1 MSWNLKSGSGRP
13 TTLGF
18 FTPPLVFGAR
28 SVNIVSFFKRETGSM
43 AQQYQP
49 GQRWISDSEAE
60 LGLGTVLAQD
70 GRLLTVLY
78 PATGETRQYALRNA
92 PLTRVRFSP
101 GDVITHFEN
110 WKMTVREVD
119 DVDGLLVYHG
129 LNAQNEVVTLPETQ
143 LSNFIQFRLA
153 TDRLFAG
160 QIDQLSWFSL
170 RYNTLEHTSR
180 QLQSSLWGL
189 GGVRA
194 QPIAHQ
200 LHIAREVADRI
211 APRVLL
217 ADEVGLGKTIEAGL
231 VIHRQLLSGRA
242 NRVLILVPENL
253 QHQWLVEMRRRF
265 NLQVAL
271 FDAER
276 FMESDAGNPFED
288 TQLALVALEW
298 LVEDEKAQDA
308 LFAAGWDLMVV
319 DEAHHLVWHED
330 KASREYSL
338 VEQLAEVIAGV
349 LLLTAT
355 PEQLG
360 QDSHFARLR
369 LLDPNRFHDLKA
381 FRAESENYRPVAQ
394 AVQELLDKGKL
405 SPQAQ
410 TTIHGFLGAEG
421 DALLAAV
428 NAGDDEAKSR
438 LIRELLDR
446 HGTGRVLFRNT
457 RAAVQGF
464 PERKLHEYPLP
475 CPVEY
480 LELPVGEHAD
490 LYPEVSFQAHSEVSE
505 EERWWRFDPRVDWL
519 IDTLKMLKRVKV
531 LVICAHAE
539 TAMDLEDALRVRS
552 GIPATVF
559 HEGMNILERDRA
571 AAYFA
576 DEEFGAQVL
585 ICSEIGSEGRN
596 FQFSH
601 HLVLFDLPSHP
612 DLLEQRIGRLDRIGQ
627 KHTIELHVPFLE
639 TSPQARLF
647 QWYHEALNAFLNT
660 CPTGNAL
667 QHQFGSR
674 LLPLLESGDDD
685 EWQKLIN
692 EARAERERLESELHT
707 GRDRLL
713 ELNSGGAGEGEAL
726 VEAIL
731 DQDDQFSLP
740 IYMETL
746 FDAFG
751 IDSED
756 HSENA
761 LILKPSEKMLDA
773 SFPLGDDEGVTITY
787 DRNQALSREDMQ
799 FITWEHPMVQG
810 GMDLVLSGSMGN
822 TAVALIKNKALKP
835 GTVLLEL
842 IYVSE
847 VVAPRSLQLGR
858 YLPPAALR
866 CLLDPNGNDLSSRVS
881 FNTLN
886 DQLES
891 VPRASANKFIQAQ
904 RDLLTPRINAGEE
917 KITPKH
923 AERVAEAQRRLAAD
937 TEEELAR
944 LTALQAVNPTVRDSE
959 LVALR
964 AQREQGL
971 AMLEKAALRLEAI
984 RVLVAG

>member
-1 MSWNLKSGSGRP
+1 
-13 TTLGF
+13 
-18 FTPPLVFGAR
+18 
-28 SVNIVSFFKRETGSM
+28 M

-60 LGLGTVLAQD
+60 LGLGTILAQD

-78 PATGETRQYALRNA
+78 PATGDTRQYSLRNA

-101 GDVITHFEN
+101 GDQITHFEG
-110 WKMTVREVD
+110 WKLTVREVD
-119 DVDGLLVYHG
+119 DIDGLMVYHG
-129 LNAQNEVVTLPETQ
+129 LDAQNQPRTLPETQ

-153 TDRLFAG
+153 SDRLFAG
-160 QIDQLSWFSL
+160 QIDPLSWFSL
-170 RYNTLEHTSR
+170 RYNTLQHTSK
-180 QLQSSLWGL
+180 QMQSALWGL
-189 GGVRA
+189 GGCRA

-200 LHIAREVADRI
+200 LHIAREVADRS

-242 NRVLILVPENL
+242 SRVLILVPENL

-276 FMESDAGNPFED
+276 FIESDASNPFED
-288 TQLALVALEW
+288 AQLALVALEW
-298 LVEDEKAQDA
+298 LVDDEKAQDA

-330 KASREYSL
+330 QVSAEYGL
-338 VEQLAEVIAGV
+338 VEQLAQVIPGV

-369 LLDPNRFHDLKA
+369 LLDPNRFHDLAA
-381 FRAESENYRPVAQ
+381 FRAESEHYRPVAE
-394 AVQELLDKGKL
+394 AVQELLDEGRL
-405 SPQAQ
+405 SPKAHA
-410 TTIHGFLGAEG
+410 TIQGFLGAEG
-421 DALLAAV
+421 EALLAAV
-428 NAGDDEAKSR
+428 SDGDSQASAR

-457 RAAVQGF
+457 RAAIQGF
-464 PERKLHEYPLP
+464 PERQLHPYPLATP
-475 CPVEY
+475 EQY
-480 LELPVGEHAD
+480 RDLPAGEHAE
-490 LYPEVSFQAHSEVSE
+490 LYPEVAFQAQGDVAED
-505 EERWWRFDPRVDWL
+505 ERWWRFDPRVDWL
-519 IDTLKMLKRVKV
+519 IDTLKMLKRTKV

-552 GIPATVF
+552 GIPASVF

-596 FQFSH
+596 FQFAH
-601 HLVLFDLPSHP
+601 HLVMFDLPAHP

-627 KHTIELHVPFLE
+627 KHTIQLHIPYLLG
-639 TSPQARLF
+639 SPQERLF
-647 QWYHEALNAFLNT
+647 QWYHEGLNAFLNT

-667 QHQFGSR
+667 QHRFGPR
-674 LLPLLESGDDD
+674 LLPLLEGGESKAWDTLVAD
-685 EWQKLIN
+685 
-692 EARAERERLESELHT
+692 ARSERERLEAELHT

-713 ELNSGGAGEGEAL
+713 ELNSGGAGEGQAL

-731 DQDDQFSLP
+731 EQDDQFALP

-787 DRNQALSREDMQ
+787 DRAQALSREDMQ
-799 FITWEHPMVQG
+799 FLTWEHPMVQG

-842 IYVSE
+842 LFVSE

-866 CLLDPNGNDLSSRVS
+866 CLLDANGNDLASRVA
-881 FNTLN
+881 FETLN
-886 DQLES
+886 EQLES
-891 VPRASANKFIQAQ
+891 VPRASANKFVQAQ
-904 RDLLTPRINAGEE
+904 RDVLAKRISGGEE
-917 KITPKH
+917 KIMPTH
-923 AERVAEAQRRLAAD
+923 VERVAEAQRRLAAEAD
-937 TEEELAR
+937 EELAR
-944 LTALQAVNPTVRDSE
+944 LVALQAVNPSVRDSE
-959 LVALR
+959 IDALR
-964 AQREQGL
+964 KQREEGL
-971 AMLEKAALRLEAI
+971 AMLDKAALRLEAI

>member
-1 MSWNLKSGSGRP
+1 
-13 TTLGF
+13 
-18 FTPPLVFGAR
+18 
-28 SVNIVSFFKRETGSM
+28 M

-60 LGLGTVLAQD
+60 LGLGTILAQD

-78 PATGETRQYALRNA
+78 PATGDTRQYSLRNA

-101 GDVITHFEN
+101 GDQITHFEG
-110 WKMTVREVD
+110 WKLTVREVED
-119 DVDGLLVYHG
+119 IDGLMVYHG
-129 LNAQNEVVTLPETQ
+129 LDGQNQARTLPETQ

-153 TDRLFAG
+153 SDRLFAG
-160 QIDQLSWFSL
+160 QIDPLSWFSL
-170 RYNTLEHTSR
+170 RYNTLHHTSK
-180 QLQSSLWGL
+180 QMQSSLWGL
-189 GGVRA
+189 GGCRA

-200 LHIAREVADRI
+200 LHIAREVADRS

-242 NRVLILVPENL
+242 SRVLILVPENL

-276 FMESDAGNPFED
+276 FIESDASNPFED
-288 TQLALVALEW
+288 AQLALVALEW
-298 LVEDEKAQDA
+298 LVDDEKAQDA
-308 LFAAGWDLMVV
+308 LFAAGWDMLVV
-319 DEAHHLVWHED
+319 DEAHHLVWHEEQ
-330 KASREYSL
+330 ASAEYSL
-338 VEQLAEVIAGV
+338 VEQLAQVIPGV

-369 LLDPNRFHDLKA
+369 LLDPNRFHDLAA
-381 FRAESENYRPVAQ
+381 FRAESEHYRPVAE
-394 AVQELLDKGKL
+394 AVQELLDEGRL
-405 SPQAQ
+405 SPKAHA
-410 TTIHGFLGAEG
+410 TIQGFLGSEG
-421 DALLAAV
+421 EALLAAV
-428 NAGDDEAKSR
+428 SDGDSQASAR

-457 RAAVQGF
+457 RAAIQGF
-464 PERKLHEYPLP
+464 PERQLHPYPLANP
-475 CPVEY
+475 ERY
-480 LELPVGEHAD
+480 RDLPAGEHAE
-490 LYPEVSFQAHSEVSE
+490 LYPEVAFQAQGETSD

-519 IDTLKMLKRVKV
+519 IDTLKMLKRTKV

-559 HEGMNILERDRA
+559 HEGMSILERDRA

-596 FQFSH
+596 FQFAH
-601 HLVLFDLPSHP
+601 HLVMFDLPAHP

-627 KHTIELHVPFLE
+627 KHTIQLHIPYLQD
-639 TSPQARLF
+639 SPQERLF
-647 QWYHEALNAFLNT
+647 QWYHEGLNAFLNT

-667 QHQFGSR
+667 QHQFGPR
-674 LLPLLESGDDD
+674 LLPMLEGG
-685 EWQKLIN
+685 EAKAWTALVA
-692 EARAERERLESELHT
+692 EARGERERLEAELHS

-713 ELNSGGAGEGEAL
+713 ELNSGGAGEGQAL

-731 DQDDQFSLP
+731 EQDDQFALP

-787 DRNQALSREDMQ
+787 DRAQALSREDMQ
-799 FITWEHPMVQG
+799 FLTWEHPMVQG

-842 IYVSE
+842 LFVSE

-866 CLLDPNGNDLSSRVS
+866 CLLDANGNDLASRVA
-881 FNTLN
+881 FETLN

-904 RDLLTPRINAGEE
+904 RDVLAKRISGGEE
-917 KITPKH
+917 KILPTH
-923 AERVAEAQRRLAAD
+923 VERVAEAQRRLAAEAD
-937 TEEELAR
+937 EELAR
-944 LTALQAVNPTVRDSE
+944 LTALKAVNPSVRDSE
-959 LVALR
+959 IDSLR
-964 AQREQGL
+964 KQREDGL
-971 AMLEKAALRLEAI
+971 AMLDKAALRLEAI

>member
-1 MSWNLKSGSGRP
+1 
-13 TTLGF
+13 
-18 FTPPLVFGAR
+18 
-28 SVNIVSFFKRETGSM
+28 M

-60 LGLGTVLAQD
+60 LGLGTILAQD

-78 PATGETRQYALRNA
+78 PATGDTRQYSLRNA

-101 GDVITHFEN
+101 GDLITHFDG
-110 WKMTVREVD
+110 WKLTVREVD

-129 LNAQNEVVTLPETQ
+129 LDAQNQPRTLPETQ

-153 TDRLFAG
+153 SDRLFAG
-160 QIDQLSWFSL
+160 QIDPLSWFSL
-170 RYNTLEHTSR
+170 RYNTLHHTSK
-180 QLQSSLWGL
+180 QMQSSLWGL
-189 GGVRA
+189 GGCRA

-200 LHIAREVADRI
+200 LHIAREVADRS

-231 VIHRQLLSGRA
+231 IIHRQLLTGRA
-242 NRVLILVPENL
+242 SRVLILVPENL

-276 FMESDAGNPFED
+276 FIESDASNPFED
-288 TQLALVALEW
+288 AQLALVALEW
-298 LVEDEKAQDA
+298 LVDDEKAQDA

-330 KASREYSL
+330 QVSAEYGL
-338 VEQLAEVIAGV
+338 VEQLAQVIPGV

-369 LLDPNRFHDLKA
+369 LLDPNRFHDLAA
-381 FRAESENYRPVAQ
+381 FRAESEHYRPVAE
-394 AVQELLDKGKL
+394 AVQELLDEGRL
-405 SPQAQ
+405 SPKAHA
-410 TTIHGFLGAEG
+410 TIHGFLGAEG
-421 DALLAAV
+421 EALLAAV
-428 NAGDDEAKSR
+428 NDGDTQASAR

-464 PERKLHEYPLP
+464 PERQLHAYPVAMPEQYRDLP
-475 CPVEY
+475 P
-480 LELPVGEHAD
+480 GEKAE
-490 LYPEVSFQAHSEVSE
+490 LYPEVAFQAHGDTTDD
-505 EERWWRFDPRVDWL
+505 ERWWRFDPRVDWL
-519 IDTLKMLKRVKV
+519 IDTLKMLKRTKV

-552 GIPATVF
+552 GIPASVF
-559 HEGMNILERDRA
+559 HEGMSILERDRA

-601 HLVLFDLPSHP
+601 HLVMFDLPAHP

-627 KHTIELHVPFLE
+627 KHTIQLHVPYLQD
-639 TSPQARLF
+639 SPQQRLF

-667 QHQFGSR
+667 QHQFGPR
-674 LLPLLESGDDD
+674 LLPLLESGDSKAWDALMAD
-685 EWQKLIN
+685 
-692 EARAERERLESELHT
+692 ARNERERLEAELHS

-713 ELNSGGAGEGEAL
+713 ELNSGGAGEGQAL

-731 DQDDQFSLP
+731 EQDDQFALP

-787 DRNQALSREDMQ
+787 DRTQALSREDMQ
-799 FITWEHPMVQG
+799 FLTWEHPMVQG

-842 IYVSE
+842 LFVSE

-866 CLLDPNGNDLSSRVS
+866 CLLDTNGNDLASRVA
-881 FNTLN
+881 FETLN

-891 VPRASANKFIQAQ
+891 VPRASANKFVQAQ
-904 RDLLTPRINAGEE
+904 RDVLAQRISGGEA
-917 KITPKH
+917 KIMPTH
-923 AERVAEAQRRLAAD
+923 VERVAEAQRRLAAEAD
-937 TEEELAR
+937 EELAR
-944 LTALQAVNPTVRDSE
+944 LTALKAVNPSVRDSE
-959 LVALR
+959 IDALR
-964 AQREQGL
+964 KQREEGL
-971 AMLEKAALRLEAI
+971 AMLDKAALRLEAI

>member
-1 MSWNLKSGSGRP
+1 
-13 TTLGF
+13 
-18 FTPPLVFGAR
+18 
-28 SVNIVSFFKRETGSM
+28 M

-60 LGLGTVLAQD
+60 LGLGTILAQD

-78 PATGETRQYALRNA
+78 PATGDTRQYSLRNA

-101 GDVITHFEN
+101 GDQITHFEG
-110 WKMTVREVD
+110 WKLTVREVED
-119 DVDGLLVYHG
+119 IDGLMVYHG
-129 LNAQNEVVTLPETQ
+129 LDGQNQARTLPETQ

-153 TDRLFAG
+153 SDRLFAG
-160 QIDQLSWFSL
+160 QIDPLSWFSL
-170 RYNTLEHTSR
+170 RYNTLHHTSK
-180 QLQSSLWGL
+180 QMQSSLWGL
-189 GGVRA
+189 GGCRA

-200 LHIAREVADRI
+200 LHIAREVADRS

-242 NRVLILVPENL
+242 SRVLILVPENL

-276 FMESDAGNPFED
+276 FIESDASNPFED
-288 TQLALVALEW
+288 AQLALVALEW
-298 LVEDEKAQDA
+298 LVDDEKAQDA
-308 LFAAGWDLMVV
+308 LFAAGWDMLVV
-319 DEAHHLVWHED
+319 DEAHHLVWHEEQ
-330 KASREYSL
+330 ASAEYNL
-338 VEQLAEVIAGV
+338 VEQLAQVIPGV

-369 LLDPNRFHDLKA
+369 LLDPNRFHDLAA
-381 FRAESENYRPVAQ
+381 FRAESEHYRPVAE
-394 AVQELLDKGKL
+394 AVQELLDEGRL
-405 SPQAQ
+405 SPKAHA
-410 TTIHGFLGAEG
+410 TIQGFLGSEG
-421 DALLAAV
+421 EALLAAV
-428 NAGDDEAKSR
+428 SDGDSQASAR

-457 RAAVQGF
+457 RAAIQGF
-464 PERKLHEYPLP
+464 PERQLHPYPLANP
-475 CPVEY
+475 EQY
-480 LELPVGEHAD
+480 RDLPAGEHAE
-490 LYPEVSFQAHSEVSE
+490 LYPEVAFQAQGETSD

-519 IDTLKMLKRVKV
+519 IDTLKMLKRTKV

-559 HEGMNILERDRA
+559 HEGMSILERDRA

-596 FQFSH
+596 FQFAH
-601 HLVLFDLPSHP
+601 HLVMFDLPAHP

-627 KHTIELHVPFLE
+627 KHTIQLHIPYLQD
-639 TSPQARLF
+639 SPQERLF
-647 QWYHEALNAFLNT
+647 QWYHEGLNAFLNT

-667 QHQFGSR
+667 QHQFGPR
-674 LLPLLESGDDD
+674 LLPMLEGG
-685 EWQKLIN
+685 EATAWTALVA
-692 EARAERERLESELHT
+692 EARGERERLEAELHS

-713 ELNSGGAGEGEAL
+713 ELNSGGAGEGQAL

-731 DQDDQFSLP
+731 EQDDQFALP

-787 DRNQALSREDMQ
+787 DRAQALSREDMQ
-799 FITWEHPMVQG
+799 FLTWEHPMVQG

-842 IYVSE
+842 LFVSE

-866 CLLDPNGNDLSSRVS
+866 CLLDANGNDLASRVA
-881 FNTLN
+881 FETLN

-904 RDLLTPRINAGEE
+904 RDVLAKRISGGEE
-917 KITPKH
+917 KILPTH
-923 AERVAEAQRRLAAD
+923 VERVAEAQRRLAAEAD
-937 TEEELAR
+937 EELAR
-944 LTALQAVNPTVRDSE
+944 LTALKAVNPSVRDSE
-959 LVALR
+959 IDTLR
-964 AQREQGL
+964 KQREDGL

>member
-1 MSWNLKSGSGRP
+1 
-13 TTLGF
+13 
-18 FTPPLVFGAR
+18 
-28 SVNIVSFFKRETGSM
+28 M

-60 LGLGTVLAQD
+60 LGLGTILAQD

-78 PATGETRQYALRNA
+78 PATGDTRQYSLRNA

-101 GDVITHFEN
+101 GDQITHFEG
-110 WKMTVREVD
+110 WKLTVREVD
-119 DVDGLLVYHG
+119 DIDGLMVYHG
-129 LNAQNEVVTLPETQ
+129 LDGQNQPRTLPETQ

-153 TDRLFAG
+153 SDRLFAG
-160 QIDQLSWFSL
+160 QIDPLSWFSL
-170 RYNTLEHTSR
+170 RYNTLQHTSK
-180 QLQSSLWGL
+180 QMQSALWGL
-189 GGVRA
+189 GGCRA

-200 LHIAREVADRI
+200 LHIAREVADRS

-242 NRVLILVPENL
+242 SRVLILVPENL

-276 FMESDAGNPFED
+276 FIESDASNPFED
-288 TQLALVALEW
+288 AQLALVALEW
-298 LVEDEKAQDA
+298 LVDDEKAQDA

-330 KASREYSL
+330 QVSAEYGL
-338 VEQLAEVIAGV
+338 VEQLAQVIPGV

-369 LLDPNRFHDLKA
+369 LLDPNRFHDLAA
-381 FRAESENYRPVAQ
+381 FRAESENYRPVAE
-394 AVQELLDKGKL
+394 AVQELLDEGRL
-405 SPQAQ
+405 SPEAHA
-410 TTIHGFLGAEG
+410 TIQGFLGAEG
-421 DALLAAV
+421 EALLAAV
-428 NAGDDEAKSR
+428 SDGDSQASAR

-457 RAAVQGF
+457 RAAIQGF
-464 PERKLHEYPLP
+464 PERQLHPYPLATP
-475 CPVEY
+475 EQY
-480 LELPVGEHAD
+480 RDLPAGEHAE
-490 LYPEVSFQAHSEVSE
+490 LYPEVAFQAQGDVADD
-505 EERWWRFDPRVDWL
+505 ERWWRFDPRVDWL
-519 IDTLKMLKRVKV
+519 IDTLKMLKRTKV

-552 GIPATVF
+552 GIPASVF

-596 FQFSH
+596 FQFAH
-601 HLVLFDLPSHP
+601 HLVMFDLPAHP

-627 KHTIELHVPFLE
+627 KHTIQLHIPYLQG
-639 TSPQARLF
+639 SPQERLF
-647 QWYHEALNAFLNT
+647 QWYHEGLNAFLNT

-667 QHQFGSR
+667 QHQFGPR
-674 LLPLLESGDDD
+674 LLPLLEGGESKAWDTLVAD
-685 EWQKLIN
+685 
-692 EARAERERLESELHT
+692 ARSERERLEAELHT

-713 ELNSGGAGEGEAL
+713 ELNSGGAGEGQAL

-731 DQDDQFSLP
+731 EQDDQFALP

-787 DRNQALSREDMQ
+787 DRAQALSREDMQ
-799 FITWEHPMVQG
+799 FLTWEHPMVQG
-810 GMDLVLSGSMGN
+810 GMVLVLSGSMGN

-842 IYVSE
+842 LFVSE

-866 CLLDPNGNDLSSRVS
+866 CLLDANGNDLAARVA
-881 FNTLN
+881 FETLN
-886 DQLES
+886 EQLES
-891 VPRASANKFIQAQ
+891 VPRASANKFVQAQ
-904 RDLLTPRINAGEE
+904 RDVLAKRISGGEE
-917 KITPKH
+917 KIMPTH
-923 AERVAEAQRRLAAD
+923 VERVAEAQRRLAAEAD
-937 TEEELAR
+937 EELAR
-944 LTALQAVNPTVRDSE
+944 LVALQAVNPSVRDSE
-959 LVALR
+959 IDALR
-964 AQREQGL
+964 KQREEGL
-971 AMLEKAALRLEAI
+971 AMLDKAALRLEAI

>member
-1 MSWNLKSGSGRP
+1 
-13 TTLGF
+13 
-18 FTPPLVFGAR
+18 
-28 SVNIVSFFKRETGSM
+28 M
-43 AQQYQP
+43 AEYQP

-60 LGLGTVLAQD
+60 LGLGTILMQD
-70 GRLLTVLY
+70 GRMLTVLY
-78 PATGETRQYALRNA
+78 PATGETRQYATRNA

-101 GDVITHFEN
+101 GDEITHFEG
-110 WKMTVREVD
+110 WKLTVREVD

-129 LNAQNEVVTLPETQ
+129 LDAQNQNVTLPETQ

-153 TDRLFAG
+153 SDRLFAG
-160 QIDQLSWFSL
+160 QIDPLPWFSL
-170 RYNTLEHTSR
+170 RYRTLEFTSK
-180 QLQSSLWGL
+180 QVQSSLWGL

-265 NLQVAL
+265 NLEVAL

-276 FMESDAGNPFED
+276 FIESDASNPFED
-288 TQLALVALEW
+288 AQLALVALEW
-298 LVEDEKAQDA
+298 LCEDEKAQDA

-319 DEAHHLVWHED
+319 DEAHHLVWHPE

-338 VEQLAEVIAGV
+338 VEQLAEVIPGV

-369 LLDPNRFHDLKA
+369 LLDPNRFHDLAA
-381 FRAESENYRPVAQ
+381 FRAESANYQPVAE
-394 AVQELLDKGKL
+394 AVQELLDKGRL
-405 SPQAQ
+405 SDEAHK
-410 TTIHGFLGAEG
+410 TIQGFLGAEG
-421 DALLAAV
+421 EALLAAV
-428 NAGDDEAKSR
+428 ADGDSEASAR
-438 LIRELLDR
+438 LTRELLDR
-446 HGTGRVLFRNT
+446 HGTGRLLFRNT

-464 PERKLHEYPLP
+464 PERELHAYPLP
-475 CPVEY
+475 SPDEY
-480 LELPVGEHAD
+480 MELPLGEHAE
-490 LYPEVSFQAHSEVSE
+490 LYPEVSYQGQAEIE
-505 EERWWRFDPRVDWL
+505 EEQRWWRFDPRVEWL
-519 IDTLKMLKRVKV
+519 IDTLKMLKKFKV

-559 HEGMNILERDRA
+559 HEGMSILERDRA

-596 FQFSH
+596 FQFAH
-601 HLVLFDLPSHP
+601 HLVLFDLPAHP

-627 KHTIELHVPFLE
+627 KHKIQLHVPYME
-639 TSPQARLF
+639 NSPQERLF
-647 QWYHEALNAFLNT
+647 QWYHQALNAFLAT

-674 LLPLLESGDDD
+674 LLPMLENADDGQWQALID
-685 EWQKLIN
+685 E
-692 EARAERERLESELHT
+692 ATAERQRLESELHA

-731 DQDDQFSLP
+731 EQDDQFALP
-740 IYMETL
+740 MYMEQL

-756 HSENA
+756 HSDNA
-761 LILKPSEKMLDA
+761 LILRPSEKMLDA

-787 DRNQALSREDMQ
+787 DRDLALSREDMQ
-799 FITWEHPMVQG
+799 FLTWEHPMVQG
-810 GMDLVLSGSMGN
+810 GMDLVRSGSMGN
-822 TAVALIKNKALKP
+822 TSVALIKNKALKP

-842 IYVSE
+842 LYVSE

-866 CLLDPNGNDLSSRVS
+866 CLLDGNGNDLASKVS
-881 FNTLN
+881 FETLN

-891 VPRASANKFIQAQ
+891 VPRASANKFVQAQ
-904 RDLLTPRINAGEE
+904 RDALNPQIAAGEA
-917 KITPKH
+917 KIQPRH
-923 AERVAEAQRRLAAD
+923 VERVSEAKRRLAAELD
-937 TEEELAR
+937 EELAR
-944 LTALQAVNPTVRDSE
+944 LTALQAVNPSVRDSE
-959 LVALR
+959 LTALR
-964 AQREQGL
+964 EQREQGL
-971 AMLEKAALRLEAI
+971 AMLDKAALRLEAI

>member
-1 MSWNLKSGSGRP
+1 
-13 TTLGF
+13 
-18 FTPPLVFGAR
+18 
-28 SVNIVSFFKRETGSM
+28 M

-60 LGLGTVLAQD
+60 LGLGTILAQD

-78 PATGETRQYALRNA
+78 PATGDTRQYSLRNA

-101 GDVITHFEN
+101 GDQITHFEG
-110 WKMTVREVD
+110 WKLTVREVED
-119 DVDGLLVYHG
+119 IDGLMVYHG
-129 LNAQNEVVTLPETQ
+129 LDGQNQARTLPETQ

-153 TDRLFAG
+153 SDRLFAG
-160 QIDQLSWFSL
+160 QIDPLSWFSL
-170 RYNTLEHTSR
+170 RYNTLHHTSK
-180 QLQSSLWGL
+180 QMQSSLWGL
-189 GGVRA
+189 GGCRA

-200 LHIAREVADRI
+200 LHIAREVADRS

-242 NRVLILVPENL
+242 SRVLILVPENL

-276 FMESDAGNPFED
+276 FIESDASNPFED
-288 TQLALVALEW
+288 AQLALVALEW
-298 LVEDEKAQDA
+298 LVDDEKAQDA

-319 DEAHHLVWHED
+319 DEAHHLVWHEEQ
-330 KASREYSL
+330 ASDEYNL
-338 VEQLAEVIAGV
+338 VEQLAQVIPGV

-369 LLDPNRFHDLKA
+369 LLDPNRFHDLAA
-381 FRAESENYRPVAQ
+381 FRAESEHYRPVAE
-394 AVQELLDKGKL
+394 AVQELLDEGRL
-405 SPQAQ
+405 SPKAHA
-410 TTIHGFLGAEG
+410 TIQGFLGAEG
-421 DALLAAV
+421 EALLAAV
-428 NAGDDEAKSR
+428 SDGDSQASAR

-457 RAAVQGF
+457 RAAIQGF
-464 PERKLHEYPLP
+464 PERQLHPYPLANP
-475 CPVEY
+475 EQY
-480 LELPVGEHAD
+480 RDLPAGEHAE
-490 LYPEVSFQAHSEVSE
+490 LYPEVAFQAQGEISDD
-505 EERWWRFDPRVDWL
+505 ERWWRFDPRVDWL
-519 IDTLKMLKRVKV
+519 IDTLKMLKRTKV

-559 HEGMNILERDRA
+559 HEGMSILERDRA

-596 FQFSH
+596 FQFAH
-601 HLVLFDLPSHP
+601 HLVMFDLPAHP

-627 KHTIELHVPFLE
+627 KHTIQLHIPYLQD
-639 TSPQARLF
+639 SPQERLF
-647 QWYHEALNAFLNT
+647 QWYHEGLNAFLNT

-667 QHQFGSR
+667 QHQFGPR
-674 LLPLLESGDDD
+674 LLPMLEDGDGKA
-685 EWQKLIN
+685 WTALVA
-692 EARAERERLESELHT
+692 EARSERERLEAELHS

-713 ELNSGGAGEGEAL
+713 ELNSGGAGEGQAL

-731 DQDDQFSLP
+731 EQDDQFALP

-787 DRNQALSREDMQ
+787 DRTQALSREDMQ
-799 FITWEHPMVQG
+799 FLTWEHPMVQG

-842 IYVSE
+842 LFVSE

-866 CLLDPNGNDLSSRVS
+866 CLLDANGNDLASRVA
-881 FNTLN
+881 FETLN
-886 DQLES
+886 EQLES
-891 VPRASANKFIQAQ
+891 VPRASANKFVQAQ
-904 RDLLTPRINAGEE
+904 RDVLAKRISGGEE
-917 KITPKH
+917 KIMPTH
-923 AERVAEAQRRLAAD
+923 VERVAEAQRRLAAEAD
-937 TEEELAR
+937 EELAR
-944 LTALQAVNPTVRDSE
+944 LVALQAVNPSVRDSE
-959 LVALR
+959 IDALR
-964 AQREQGL
+964 KQREDGL
-971 AMLEKAALRLEAI
+971 AMLDKAALRLEAI

>member
-1 MSWNLKSGSGRP
+1 
-13 TTLGF
+13 
-18 FTPPLVFGAR
+18 
-28 SVNIVSFFKRETGSM
+28 M

-60 LGLGTVLAQD
+60 LGLGTILAQD

-78 PATGETRQYALRNA
+78 PATGDTRQYSLRNA

-101 GDVITHFEN
+101 GDQITHFEG
-110 WKMTVREVD
+110 WKLTVREVD
-119 DVDGLLVYHG
+119 DIDGLMVYHG
-129 LNAQNEVVTLPETQ
+129 LDGQNQPRTLPETQ

-153 TDRLFAG
+153 SDRLFAG
-160 QIDQLSWFSL
+160 QIDPLSWFSL
-170 RYNTLEHTSR
+170 RYNTLQHTSK
-180 QLQSSLWGL
+180 QMQSALWGL
-189 GGVRA
+189 GGCRA

-200 LHIAREVADRI
+200 LHIAREVADRS

-276 FMESDAGNPFED
+276 FIESDASNPFED
-288 TQLALVALEW
+288 AQLALVALEW
-298 LVEDEKAQDA
+298 LVDDEKAQDA

-330 KASREYSL
+330 QVSAEYGL
-338 VEQLAEVIAGV
+338 VEQLAQVIPGV

-369 LLDPNRFHDLKA
+369 LLDPNRFHDLAA
-381 FRAESENYRPVAQ
+381 FRAESEHYRPVAE
-394 AVQELLDKGKL
+394 AVQELLDEGRL
-405 SPQAQ
+405 SPKAHA
-410 TTIHGFLGAEG
+410 TIQGFLGAEG
-421 DALLAAV
+421 EALLAAV
-428 NAGDDEAKSR
+428 TDGDSQASAR

-457 RAAVQGF
+457 RAAIQGF
-464 PERKLHEYPLP
+464 PERQLHPYPLATP
-475 CPVEY
+475 EQY
-480 LELPVGEHAD
+480 RDLPAGEHAE
-490 LYPEVSFQAHSEVSE
+490 LYPEVAFQAQGDVADD
-505 EERWWRFDPRVDWL
+505 ERWWRFDPRVDWL
-519 IDTLKMLKRVKV
+519 IDTLKMLKRTKV

-552 GIPATVF
+552 GIPASVF

-596 FQFSH
+596 FQFAH
-601 HLVLFDLPSHP
+601 HLVMFDLPAHP

-627 KHTIELHVPFLE
+627 KHTIQLHIPYLLG
-639 TSPQARLF
+639 SPQERLF
-647 QWYHEALNAFLNT
+647 QWYHEGLNAFLNT

-667 QHQFGSR
+667 QHQFGPR
-674 LLPLLESGDDD
+674 LLPLLEGGESKAWDALVDD
-685 EWQKLIN
+685 
-692 EARAERERLESELHT
+692 ARSEREHLEAELHT

-713 ELNSGGAGEGEAL
+713 ELNSGGAGEGQAL
-726 VEAIL
+726 VEDIL
-731 DQDDQFSLP
+731 EQDDQFALP

-787 DRNQALSREDMQ
+787 DRAQALSREDMQ
-799 FITWEHPMVQG
+799 FLTWEHPMVQG

-842 IYVSE
+842 LFVSE

-866 CLLDPNGNDLSSRVS
+866 CLLDANGNDLASRVA
-881 FNTLN
+881 FETLN
-886 DQLES
+886 EQLES
-891 VPRASANKFIQAQ
+891 VPRASANKFVQAQ
-904 RDLLTPRINAGEE
+904 RDVLAKRISGGEE
-917 KITPKH
+917 KIMPTH
-923 AERVAEAQRRLAAD
+923 VERVAEAQRRLAAEAD
-937 TEEELAR
+937 EELAR
-944 LTALQAVNPTVRDSE
+944 LVALQAVNPSVRDSE
-959 LVALR
+959 IDALR
-964 AQREQGL
+964 KQREDGL
-971 AMLEKAALRLEAI
+971 AMLDKAALRLEAI

>member
-1 MSWNLKSGSGRP
+1 
-13 TTLGF
+13 
-18 FTPPLVFGAR
+18 
-28 SVNIVSFFKRETGSM
+28 M

-60 LGLGTVLAQD
+60 LGLGTILAQD

-78 PATGETRQYALRNA
+78 PATGDTRQYSLRNA

-101 GDVITHFEN
+101 GDQITHFEG
-110 WKMTVREVD
+110 WKLTVREVED
-119 DVDGLLVYHG
+119 IDGLMVYHG
-129 LNAQNEVVTLPETQ
+129 LDGQNQPRTLPETQ

-153 TDRLFAG
+153 SDRLFAG
-160 QIDQLSWFSL
+160 QIDPLSWFSL
-170 RYNTLEHTSR
+170 RYNTLHHTSK
-180 QLQSSLWGL
+180 QMQSSLWGL
-189 GGVRA
+189 GGCRA

-200 LHIAREVADRI
+200 LHIAREVADRS

-242 NRVLILVPENL
+242 SRVLILVPENL

-276 FMESDAGNPFED
+276 FIESDASNPFED
-288 TQLALVALEW
+288 AQLALVALEW
-298 LVEDEKAQDA
+298 LVDDEKAQDA

-330 KASREYSL
+330 QVSAEYGL
-338 VEQLAEVIAGV
+338 VEQLAQVIPGV

-369 LLDPNRFHDLKA
+369 LLDPNRFHDLAA
-381 FRAESENYRPVAQ
+381 FRAESENYRPVAE
-394 AVQELLDKGKL
+394 AVQELLEEGRL
-405 SPQAQ
+405 SPKAHA
-410 TTIHGFLGAEG
+410 TIQGFLGAEG
-421 DALLAAV
+421 EALLAAV
-428 NAGDDEAKSR
+428 NDGDTQASAR

-464 PERKLHEYPLP
+464 PERQLHPYPLANP
-475 CPVEY
+475 EQY
-480 LELPVGEHAD
+480 QDLPAGEHAE
-490 LYPEVSFQAHSEVSE
+490 LYPEVAFQAQGDVSDD
-505 EERWWRFDPRVDWL
+505 ERWWRFDPRVDWL
-519 IDTLKMLKRVKV
+519 IDTLKMLKRTKV

-559 HEGMNILERDRA
+559 HEGMSILERDRA

-596 FQFSH
+596 FQFAH
-601 HLVLFDLPSHP
+601 HLVMFDLPAHP

-627 KHTIELHVPFLE
+627 KHTIELHIPYLQG
-639 TSPQARLF
+639 SPQERLF
-647 QWYHEALNAFLNT
+647 QWYHDGLNAFLNT

-667 QHQFGSR
+667 QHQFGPR
-674 LLPLLESGDDD
+674 LLPMLEGGDAKA
-685 EWQKLIN
+685 WTALVC
-692 EARAERERLESELHT
+692 EARGERERLEAELHS

-713 ELNSGGAGEGEAL
+713 ELNSGGAGEGQAL

-731 DQDDQFSLP
+731 EQDDQFALP

-787 DRNQALSREDMQ
+787 DRAQALSREDMQ
-799 FITWEHPMVQG
+799 FLTWEHPMVQG

-842 IYVSE
+842 LFVSE

-866 CLLDPNGNDLSSRVS
+866 CLLDANGNDLASRVA
-881 FNTLN
+881 FETLN

-891 VPRASANKFIQAQ
+891 VPRASANKFVQAQ
-904 RDLLTPRINAGEE
+904 RDVLAKRISGGEA
-917 KITPKH
+917 KVMPVH
-923 AERVAEAQRRLAAD
+923 VERVAEAQRRLAAEAD
-937 TEEELAR
+937 EELAR
-944 LTALQAVNPTVRDSE
+944 LTALQAVNPSVRDSE
-959 LVALR
+959 IDALR
-964 AQREQGL
+964 KQREQGM
-971 AMLEKAALRLEAI
+971 AMLDKAALRLEAI

>member
-1 MSWNLKSGSGRP
+1 
-13 TTLGF
+13 
-18 FTPPLVFGAR
+18 
-28 SVNIVSFFKRETGSM
+28 M

-78 PATGETRQYALRNA
+78 PATGDTRQYALRNA

-101 GDVITHFEN
+101 GDQITHFEG
-110 WKMTVREVD
+110 WKLTVQEVE

-129 LNAQNEVVTLPETQ
+129 LDAQNQPCSLPETQ

-153 TDRLFAG
+153 SDRLFAG
-160 QIDQLSWFSL
+160 QIDPLAWFSL
-170 RYNTLEHTSR
+170 RYNTLEHTSK

-242 NRVLILVPENL
+242 SRVLILVPENL

-276 FMESDAGNPFED
+276 FIESDAGNPFED
-288 TQLALVALEW
+288 AQLALVSLEW
-298 LVEDEKAQDA
+298 LTEDEKAQDA
-308 LFAAGWDLMVV
+308 LFAAGWDLLVV
-319 DEAHHLVWHED
+319 DEAHHLVWHETT
-330 KASREYSL
+330 ASPQYSL
-338 VEQLAEVIAGV
+338 VEQLAEVIPGV

-369 LLDPNRFHDLKA
+369 LLDPNRFHDLAA
-381 FRAESENYRPVAQ
+381 FRAESEHYRPVAE
-394 AVQELLDKGKL
+394 AVQELLEKGRL
-405 SPQAQ
+405 SPKAHA
-410 TTIHGFLGAEG
+410 TIQGFLGAEG
-421 DALLAAV
+421 EALLTAV
-428 NAGDDEAKSR
+428 NDGDTEAAAR

-464 PERKLHEYPLP
+464 PERKLHPYPLANP
-475 CPVEY
+475 DEY
-480 LELPVGEHAD
+480 MELPLGEHAE
-490 LYPEVSFQAHSEVSE
+490 LYPEVAFQAQAETDE
-505 EERWWRFDPRVDWL
+505 ENRWWRFDPRVEWL
-519 IDTLKMLKRVKV
+519 IDQLKMLKRTKV

-596 FQFSH
+596 FQFAH
-601 HLVLFDLPSHP
+601 HLVMFDLPAHP

-627 KHTIELHVPFLE
+627 KHVIELHVPYLQD
-639 TSPQARLF
+639 SPQERLY
-647 QWYHEALNAFLNT
+647 QWYHQALNAFLNT

-667 QHQFGSR
+667 QHQFGPR
-674 LLPLLESGDDD
+674 LLPLLEGGDDD
-685 EWQKLIN
+685 NWDALVA
-692 EARAERERLESELHT
+692 EARTERERLESELHT

-713 ELNSGGAGEGEAL
+713 ELNSGGGGEGKAL
-726 VEAIL
+726 VEAIEE
-731 DQDDQFSLP
+731 QDDQFALP

-756 HSENA
+756 HSDNA

-787 DRNQALSREDMQ
+787 DRHQALSREDMQ

-842 IYVSE
+842 LYVSE
-847 VVAPRSLQLGR
+847 VVAPRALQLGR
-858 YLPPAALR
+858 YLPPQALR
-866 CLLDPNGNDLSSRVS
+866 CLLDANGNDLSSRVS
-881 FNTLN
+881 FETLN

-891 VPRASANKFIQAQ
+891 VPKASANKFIQAQ
-904 RDLLTPRINAGEE
+904 RDVLGPRINAGET
-917 KITPKH
+917 KVLPRH
-923 AERVAEAQRRLAAD
+923 VERVAEAKRRLAAE

-959 LVALR
+959 LDALR
-964 AQREQGL
+964 KQREQGL
-971 AMLEKAALRLEAI
+971 AMFEKAALRLEAI

>member
-1 MSWNLKSGSGRP
+1 
-13 TTLGF
+13 
-18 FTPPLVFGAR
+18 
-28 SVNIVSFFKRETGSM
+28 M

-60 LGLGTVLAQD
+60 LGLGTILAQD

-78 PATGETRQYALRNA
+78 PATGDTRQYSLRNA

-101 GDVITHFEN
+101 GDQITHFEG
-110 WKMTVREVD
+110 WKLTVREVED
-119 DVDGLLVYHG
+119 IDGLMVYHG
-129 LNAQNEVVTLPETQ
+129 LDAQNQPRTLPETQ

-153 TDRLFAG
+153 SDRLFAG
-160 QIDQLSWFSL
+160 QIDPLSWFSL
-170 RYNTLEHTSR
+170 RYNTLHHTSK
-180 QLQSSLWGL
+180 QMQSALWGL
-189 GGVRA
+189 GGCRA

-200 LHIAREVADRI
+200 LHIAREVADRS

-242 NRVLILVPENL
+242 SRVLILVPENL

-276 FMESDAGNPFED
+276 FIESDASNPFED
-288 TQLALVALEW
+288 AQLALVALEW

-308 LFAAGWDLMVV
+308 LFAAGWDLLVV

-330 KASREYSL
+330 QVSAEYAL
-338 VEQLAEVIAGV
+338 VEQLAEVIPGV

-369 LLDPNRFHDLKA
+369 LLDPNRFHDLAA
-381 FRAESENYRPVAQ
+381 FRAESENYRPVAE
-394 AVQELLDKGKL
+394 AVQELLDQGRL
-405 SPQAQ
+405 SPEAHA
-410 TTIHGFLGAEG
+410 TIEGFLGAEG
-421 DALLAAV
+421 EALLAAV
-428 NAGDDEAKSR
+428 SDGDTQASAR

-464 PERKLHEYPLP
+464 PERQLHPYPLANP
-475 CPVEY
+475 EQY
-480 LELPVGEHAD
+480 QALPAGERAE
-490 LYPEVSFQAHSEVSE
+490 LYPEVAFQAQGETADE
-505 EERWWRFDPRVDWL
+505 QRWWRFDPRVDWL
-519 IDTLKMLKRVKV
+519 IDTLKMLKRTKV

-552 GIPATVF
+552 GIPASVF
-559 HEGMNILERDRA
+559 HEGMSILERDRA

-596 FQFSH
+596 FQFAH
-601 HLVLFDLPSHP
+601 HLVMFDLPAHP

-627 KHTIELHVPFLE
+627 QHIIELHVPYLQD
-639 TSPQARLF
+639 SPQERLF
-647 QWYHEALNAFLNT
+647 QWYHEGLNAFLNT

-674 LLPLLESGDDD
+674 LLAQLAGGEAKAWTALVSA
-685 EWQKLIN
+685 
-692 EARAERERLESELHT
+692 ARAQRERLEAELHS

-713 ELNSGGAGEGEAL
+713 ELNSGGAGEGQAL

-731 DQDDQFSLP
+731 EQDDQFALP

-787 DRNQALSREDMQ
+787 DRAQALSREDMQ
-799 FITWEHPMVQG
+799 FLTWEHPMVQG

-842 IYVSE
+842 LFVSE

-866 CLLDPNGNDLSSRVS
+866 CLLDANGNDLASRVA
-881 FNTLN
+881 FETLN

-904 RDLLTPRINAGEE
+904 RDVLAQRISGGEA
-917 KITPKH
+917 KIMPTH
-923 AERVAEAQRRLAAD
+923 VERVAEAQRRLAAEAD
-937 TEEELAR
+937 EELAR
-944 LTALQAVNPTVRDSE
+944 LTALKAVNPSVRDSE
-959 LVALR
+959 IDALR
-964 AQREQGL
+964 KQREQGL
-971 AMLEKAALRLEAI
+971 AMLDKAALRLEAI

>member
-1 MSWNLKSGSGRP
+1 
-13 TTLGF
+13 
-18 FTPPLVFGAR
+18 
-28 SVNIVSFFKRETGSM
+28 M

-60 LGLGTVLAQD
+60 LGLGTILAQD

-78 PATGETRQYALRNA
+78 PATGDTRQYSLRNA
-92 PLTRVRFSP
+92 PLTRVRFAP
-101 GDVITHFEN
+101 GDQITHFEG
-110 WKMTVREVD
+110 WKLTVREVED
-119 DVDGLLVYHG
+119 IDGLMVYHG
-129 LNAQNEVVTLPETQ
+129 LDGQNQPRTLPETQ

-153 TDRLFAG
+153 SDRLFAG
-160 QIDQLSWFSL
+160 QIDPLAWFSL
-170 RYNTLEHTSR
+170 RYNTLQHTSK
-180 QLQSSLWGL
+180 QMQSALWGL
-189 GGVRA
+189 GGCRA

-200 LHIAREVADRI
+200 LHIAREVADRS

-231 VIHRQLLSGRA
+231 VIHRQLLTGRA
-242 NRVLILVPENL
+242 SRVLILVPENL

-276 FMESDAGNPFED
+276 FIESDASNPFD
-288 TQLALVALEW
+288 DAQLALVALEW

-330 KASREYSL
+330 QVSAEYAL
-338 VEQLAEVIAGV
+338 VEQLAQVIPGV

-369 LLDPNRFHDLKA
+369 LLDPNRFHDLAA
-381 FRAESENYRPVAQ
+381 FRAESDHYRPVAE
-394 AVQELLDKGKL
+394 AVQELLDEGRL
-405 SPQAQ
+405 SPKAHA
-410 TTIHGFLGAEG
+410 TIQGFLGAEG
-421 DALLAAV
+421 EALLAAV
-428 NAGDDEAKSR
+428 SDGDTQASAR

-464 PERKLHEYPLP
+464 PERQLHPYPVAMP
-475 CPVEY
+475 EQY
-480 LELPVGEHAD
+480 RELPPGEKAE
-490 LYPEVSFQAHSEVSE
+490 LYPEVAFQAQGESTDD
-505 EERWWRFDPRVDWL
+505 ERWWRFDPRVDWL
-519 IDTLKMLKRVKV
+519 IDTLKMLKRTKV

-552 GIPATVF
+552 GIPASVF
-559 HEGMNILERDRA
+559 HEGMSILERDRA

-601 HLVLFDLPSHP
+601 HLVMFDLPAHP

-627 KHTIELHVPFLE
+627 KHTIQLHVPYLQG
-639 TSPQARLF
+639 SPQERLF

-667 QHQFGSR
+667 QHQFGPR
-674 LLPLLESGDDD
+674 LLPLLEGGDSKAWDSLVAD
-685 EWQKLIN
+685 
-692 EARAERERLESELHT
+692 ARHERERLEAELHT

-731 DQDDQFSLP
+731 EQDDQFALP

-787 DRNQALSREDMQ
+787 DRAQALSREDMQ
-799 FITWEHPMVQG
+799 FLTWEHPMVQG

-842 IYVSE
+842 LFVSE

-866 CLLDPNGNDLSSRVS
+866 CLLDANGNDLASRVA
-881 FNTLN
+881 FETLN

-891 VPRASANKFIQAQ
+891 VPRASANKFVQAQ
-904 RDLLTPRINAGEE
+904 RDVLAKRISGGEE
-917 KITPKH
+917 KILPTH
-923 AERVAEAQRRLAAD
+923 VERVAEAQRRLAAEAD
-937 TEEELAR
+937 EELAR
-944 LTALQAVNPTVRDSE
+944 LLALQSVNPSVRDSE
-959 LVALR
+959 IDALR
-964 AQREQGL
+964 KQREEGL

>member
-1 MSWNLKSGSGRP
+1 
-13 TTLGF
+13 
-18 FTPPLVFGAR
+18 
-28 SVNIVSFFKRETGSM
+28 M

-60 LGLGTVLAQD
+60 LGLGTILAQD

-78 PATGETRQYALRNA
+78 PATGDTRQYSLRNA

-101 GDVITHFEN
+101 GDQITHFEG
-110 WKMTVREVD
+110 WKLTVREVED
-119 DVDGLLVYHG
+119 ADGLMVYHG
-129 LNAQNEVVTLPETQ
+129 LDGNNQPRTLPETQ

-153 TDRLFAG
+153 SDRLFAG
-160 QIDQLSWFSL
+160 QIDPLSWFSL
-170 RYNTLEHTSR
+170 RYNTLQHTSK
-180 QLQSSLWGL
+180 QMLSSLWGL
-189 GGVRA
+189 GGCRA

-200 LHIAREVADRI
+200 LHIAREVADRS

-242 NRVLILVPENL
+242 SRVLILVPENL

-276 FMESDAGNPFED
+276 FIESDASNPFED
-288 TQLALVALEW
+288 AQLALVALEW
-298 LVEDEKAQDA
+298 LVDDEKAQDA

-330 KASREYSL
+330 QVSAEYGL
-338 VEQLAEVIAGV
+338 VEQLAQVIPGV

-369 LLDPNRFHDLKA
+369 LLDPNRFHDLAA
-381 FRAESENYRPVAQ
+381 FRAESEHYRPVAE
-394 AVQELLDKGKL
+394 AVQELLDEGRL
-405 SPQAQ
+405 SPKAHA
-410 TTIHGFLGAEG
+410 TILNFLGAEG
-421 DALLAAV
+421 EALLAAV
-428 NAGDDEAKSR
+428 SDGDTEASAR

-457 RAAVQGF
+457 RAAIQGF
-464 PERKLHEYPLP
+464 PERQLHPYPLVNP
-475 CPVEY
+475 EQY
-480 LELPVGEHAD
+480 RDLPAGEHAE
-490 LYPEVSFQAHSEVSE
+490 LYPEVAFQAQGEVSDD
-505 EERWWRFDPRVDWL
+505 ERWWRFDPRVDWL
-519 IDTLKMLKRVKV
+519 IDTLKMLKRTKV

-559 HEGMNILERDRA
+559 HEGLSILERDRA

-596 FQFSH
+596 FQFAH
-601 HLVLFDLPSHP
+601 HLVMFDLPAHP

-627 KHTIELHVPFLE
+627 KHTIELHIPYLQD
-639 TSPQARLF
+639 SPQERLF
-647 QWYHEALNAFLNT
+647 QWYHQGLNAFLNT

-667 QHQFGSR
+667 QHQFGPR
-674 LLPLLESGDDD
+674 LLPMLEGGDAKAWDG
-685 EWQKLIN
+685 LVA
-692 EARAERERLESELHT
+692 EARAERERLEAELHS

-713 ELNSGGAGEGEAL
+713 ELNSGGAGEGQAL

-731 DQDDQFSLP
+731 EQDDQFALP

-787 DRNQALSREDMQ
+787 DRTQALSREDMQ
-799 FITWEHPMVQG
+799 FLTWEHPMVQG

-842 IYVSE
+842 LFVSE

-866 CLLDPNGNDLSSRVS
+866 CLLDANGNDLAARVA
-881 FNTLN
+881 FETLN

-891 VPRASANKFIQAQ
+891 VPRASANKFVQAQ
-904 RDLLTPRINAGEE
+904 RDVLAKRISGGEA
-917 KITPKH
+917 KVMPTHI
-923 AERVAEAQRRLAAD
+923 ERVAEAQRRLAAEAD
-937 TEEELAR
+937 EELAR
-944 LTALQAVNPTVRDSE
+944 LTALKAVNPSVRDSE
-959 LVALR
+959 IDALR
-964 AQREQGL
+964 KQREEGL
-971 AMLEKAALRLEAI
+971 AMLDKAALRLEAI

>member
-1 MSWNLKSGSGRP
+1 
-13 TTLGF
+13 
-18 FTPPLVFGAR
+18 
-28 SVNIVSFFKRETGSM
+28 M
-43 AQQYQP
+43 AQFEP

-60 LGLGTVLAQD
+60 LGLGTVLMQD
-70 GRLLTVLY
+70 GRMLTVLY
-78 PATGETRQYALRNA
+78 PATGETRQYAANNA

-101 GDVITHFEN
+101 GDEITHFEG
-110 WKMTVREVD
+110 WKLTVQEVD
-119 DVDGLLVYHG
+119 DLDGLLVYHG
-129 LNAQNEVVTLPETQ
+129 LDGQNQSVTLPETQ

-153 TDRLFAG
+153 SDRLFAG
-160 QIDQLSWFSL
+160 QIDPMAWFAL
-170 RYNTLEHTSR
+170 RYRTLEFTSK

-265 NLQVAL
+265 NLDVAL

-276 FMESDAGNPFED
+276 FIESDASNPFED
-288 TQLALVALEW
+288 CQLALVALEW
-298 LVEDEKAQDA
+298 LCEDERAQDA
-308 LFAAGWDLMVV
+308 LFAASWDLLVV
-319 DEAHHLVWHED
+319 DEAHHLVWHPEH
-330 KASREYSL
+330 ASVQYTL
-338 VEQLAEVIAGV
+338 VEQLAQVIPGV

-369 LLDPNRFHDLKA
+369 LLDPHRFHDLAA
-381 FRAESENYRPVAQ
+381 FRAESAHYKPVAE
-394 AVQELLDKGKL
+394 AVQELLDQGSL
-405 SPQAQ
+405 SATAHQ
-410 TTIHGFLGAEG
+410 TIHDFLGAEG
-421 DALLAAV
+421 EELLAAV
-428 NAGDDEAKSR
+428 NAGDQDASAR
-438 LIRELLDR
+438 LVRELLDR
-446 HGTGRVLFRNT
+446 HGTGRLLFRNT

-464 PERKLHEYPLP
+464 PERELHAYPLP
-475 CPVEY
+475 SPDLY
-480 LELPVGEHAD
+480 MELPIGEHPD
-490 LYPEVSFQAHSEVSE
+490 LYPEVSYQAQAEVDE
-505 EERWWRFDPRVDWL
+505 EQRWWRFDPRVEWL

-539 TAMDLEDALRVRS
+539 TAMDLEDALRVRK
-552 GIPATVF
+552 GIAATVF

-596 FQFSH
+596 FQFAH
-601 HLVLFDLPSHP
+601 HLVLFDLPAHP

-627 KHTIELHVPFLE
+627 KHRIQVHVPYLE
-639 TSPQARLF
+639 NSPQERLF
-647 QWYHEALNAFLNT
+647 QWYHQALNAFLAT

-667 QHQFGSR
+667 QHQFGTR
-674 LLPLLESGDDD
+674 LLPLLESGDDG
-685 EWQKLIN
+685 EWLN
-692 EARAERERLESELHT
+692 LLEEARSERERLEGELHA

-726 VEAIL
+726 AEAIL
-731 DQDDQFSLP
+731 EQDDQFALP
-740 IYMETL
+740 IYMEQL

-756 HSENA
+756 HSDNA
-761 LILKPSEKMLDA
+761 LILRPGEKMLDA

-787 DRNQALSREDMQ
+787 DRDLALAREDMQ
-799 FITWEHPMVQG
+799 FLTWEHPMVQG
-810 GMDLVLSGSMGN
+810 AMDLVRAGSMGN
-822 TAVALIKNKALKP
+822 TGVALIKNKALKP

-842 IYVSE
+842 LYVSE
-847 VVAPRSLQLGR
+847 VVAPRALQLGR

-866 CLLDPNGNDLSSRVS
+866 CLLDSSGNDLAHKVA
-881 FNTLN
+881 FETLN

-891 VPRASANKFIQAQ
+891 VPRASANKFVQAQ
-904 RDLLTPRINAGEE
+904 RDTLNPLINAGEN
-917 KITPKH
+917 KIAPRH
-923 AERVAEAQRRLAAD
+923 LERVAEAKRRLAAD

-944 LTALQAVNPTVRDSE
+944 LTALQAVNPSVRDSE
-959 LVALR
+959 LTALR
-964 AQREQGL
+964 QQREQGL
-971 AMLEKAALRLEAI
+971 ALFDKAALRLEAI

>member
-1 MSWNLKSGSGRP
+1 
-13 TTLGF
+13 
-18 FTPPLVFGAR
+18 
-28 SVNIVSFFKRETGSM
+28 
-43 AQQYQP
+43 
-49 GQRWISDSEAE
+49 
-60 LGLGTVLAQD
+60 
-70 GRLLTVLY
+70 
-78 PATGETRQYALRNA
+78 
-92 PLTRVRFSP
+92 
-101 GDVITHFEN
+101 
-110 WKMTVREVD
+110 WKLTVREVED
-119 DVDGLLVYHG
+119 IDGLMVYHG
-129 LNAQNEVVTLPETQ
+129 LDGQNQARTLPETQ

-153 TDRLFAG
+153 SDRLFAG
-160 QIDQLSWFSL
+160 QIDPLSWFSL
-170 RYNTLEHTSR
+170 RYNTLHHTSK
-180 QLQSSLWGL
+180 QMQSSLWGL
-189 GGVRA
+189 GGCRA

-200 LHIAREVADRI
+200 LHIAREVADRS

-242 NRVLILVPENL
+242 SRVLILVPENL

-276 FMESDAGNPFED
+276 FIESDASNPFED
-288 TQLALVALEW
+288 AQLALVALEW
-298 LVEDEKAQDA
+298 LVDDEKAQDA
-308 LFAAGWDLMVV
+308 LFAAGWDMLVV
-319 DEAHHLVWHED
+319 DEAHHLVWHEEQ
-330 KASREYSL
+330 ASAEYSL
-338 VEQLAEVIAGV
+338 VEQLAQVIPGV

-369 LLDPNRFHDLKA
+369 LLDPNRFHDLAA
-381 FRAESENYRPVAQ
+381 FRAESEHYRPVAE
-394 AVQELLDKGKL
+394 AVQELLDEGRL
-405 SPQAQ
+405 SPKAHA
-410 TTIHGFLGAEG
+410 TIQGFLGSEG
-421 DALLAAV
+421 EALLAAV
-428 NAGDDEAKSR
+428 SDGDSQASAR

-457 RAAVQGF
+457 RAAIQGF
-464 PERKLHEYPLP
+464 PERQLHPYPLANP
-475 CPVEY
+475 EQY
-480 LELPVGEHAD
+480 RDLPAGEHAE
-490 LYPEVSFQAHSEVSE
+490 LYPEVAFQAQGETSD

-519 IDTLKMLKRVKV
+519 IDTLKMLKRTKV

-559 HEGMNILERDRA
+559 HEGMSILERDRA

-596 FQFSH
+596 FQFAH
-601 HLVLFDLPSHP
+601 HLVMFDLPAHP

-627 KHTIELHVPFLE
+627 KHTIQLHIPYLQD
-639 TSPQARLF
+639 SPQERLF
-647 QWYHEALNAFLNT
+647 QWYHEGLNAFLNT

-667 QHQFGSR
+667 QHQFGPR
-674 LLPLLESGDDD
+674 LLPMLEGG
-685 EWQKLIN
+685 EAKAWTALVA
-692 EARAERERLESELHT
+692 EARGERERLEAELHS

-713 ELNSGGAGEGEAL
+713 ELNSGGAGEGQAL

-731 DQDDQFSLP
+731 EQDDQFALP

-787 DRNQALSREDMQ
+787 DRAQALSREDMQ
-799 FITWEHPMVQG
+799 FLTWEHPMVQG

-842 IYVSE
+842 LFVSE

-866 CLLDPNGNDLSSRVS
+866 CLLDANGNDLASRVA
-881 FNTLN
+881 FETLN

-904 RDLLTPRINAGEE
+904 RDVLAKRISGGEE
-917 KITPKH
+917 KILPTH
-923 AERVAEAQRRLAAD
+923 VERVAEAQRRLAAEAD
-937 TEEELAR
+937 EELAR
-944 LTALQAVNPTVRDSE
+944 LTALKAVNPSVRDSE
-959 LVALR
+959 IDTLR
-964 AQREQGL
+964 KQREDGL

>member
-1 MSWNLKSGSGRP
+1 
-13 TTLGF
+13 
-18 FTPPLVFGAR
+18 
-28 SVNIVSFFKRETGSM
+28 M
-43 AQQYQP
+43 AQYQP

-60 LGLGTVLAQD
+60 LGLGTVLSED

-78 PATGETRQYALRNA
+78 PATGETRQYATRNA

-101 GDVITHFEN
+101 GDDITHFEG
-110 WKMTVREVD
+110 WKLTVQEVD

-129 LNAQNEVVTLPETQ
+129 LNAQHQPVTMPETQ

-153 TDRLFAG
+153 SDRLFAG
-160 QIDQLSWFSL
+160 QIDPLPWFRL
-170 RYNTLEHTSR
+170 RYQTLGHASR
-180 QLQSSLWGL
+180 LLQSSLWGL
-189 GGVRA
+189 GGARA

-200 LHIAREVADRI
+200 LHIAREVADRS

-242 NRVLILVPENL
+242 SRVLILVPENL

-265 NLQVAL
+265 NLPVAL
-271 FDAER
+271 FDRER
-276 FMESDAGNPFED
+276 CAESDADNPFED

-298 LVEDEKAQDA
+298 LTDDDKAQDY
-308 LFAAGWDLMVV
+308 LLAADWDLLVV
-319 DEAHHLVWHED
+319 DEAHHLVWHPEQ
-330 KASREYSL
+330 ASREYDL
-338 VEQLAEVIAGV
+338 VERLARQIAGV

-360 QDSHFARLR
+360 LDSHFARLR
-369 LLDPNRFHDLKA
+369 LLDPDRFHDLAA
-381 FRAESENYRPVAQ
+381 FRAESAQYQPVAE
-394 AVQELLDKGKL
+394 AVQELLDQGSL
-405 SPQAQ
+405 SKKAR
-410 TTIHGFLGAEG
+410 TAIHGFLGSAG
-421 DALLAAV
+421 DELLAAV
-428 NAGDDEAKSR
+428 DSGDAEAR
-438 LIRELLDR
+438 ARMVRELLDR

-457 RAAVQGF
+457 RSAVRGF
-464 PERKLHEYPLP
+464 PERQLHPYPLA
-475 CPVEY
+475 CPDVY

-490 LYPEVSFQAHSEVSE
+490 LYPEVSYQAQPEASE
-505 EERWWRFDPRVDWL
+505 EQRWWRFDPRVEWL
-519 IDTLKMLKRVKV
+519 IDTLKMLKKVKV

-539 TAMDLEDALRVRS
+539 TALDLEDALRVRS
-552 GIPATVF
+552 GILATVF

-596 FQFSH
+596 FQFAH
-601 HLVLFDLPSHP
+601 HLVLFDLPAHP

-627 KHTIELHVPFLE
+627 QHTIQLHVPYLE
-639 TSPQARLF
+639 NSPQERLF
-647 QWYHEALNAFLNT
+647 QWYHQALNAFCNT

-667 QHQFGSR
+667 QHQFGPR
-674 LLPLLESGDDD
+674 LLPLLEAGDDG
-685 EWQKLIN
+685 EWQALVD
-692 EARAERERLESELHT
+692 EAQTERVRLEGELHA

-731 DQDDQFSLP
+731 EQDDEYALP
-740 IYMETL
+740 IYMEAL

-761 LILKPSEKMLDA
+761 LILRPSEKMLDA

-787 DRNQALSREDMQ
+787 DRDQALSREDMQ
-799 FITWEHPMVQG
+799 FLTWEHPMVQG

-842 IYVSE
+842 LYVSE
-847 VVAPRSLQLGR
+847 VVAPRALQLGR

-866 CLLDPNGNDLSSRVS
+866 CLLDNNGNDLASKVS
-881 FNTLN
+881 FETLS

-891 VPRASANKFIQAQ
+891 VPRASANKFVQAQ
-904 RDLLTPRINAGEE
+904 REVLNPQINAGEA
-917 KITPKH
+917 KVAPRH
-923 AERVAEAQRRLAAD
+923 ATRVAEAKRRLAAD

-944 LTALQAVNPTVRDSE
+944 LTALQAVNPSVRTSE
-959 LVALR
+959 LDALR
-964 AQREQGL
+964 KQREQGL
-971 AMLEKAALRLEAI
+971 AMLDKAALRLEAI

>member
-1 MSWNLKSGSGRP
+1 
-13 TTLGF
+13 
-18 FTPPLVFGAR
+18 
-28 SVNIVSFFKRETGSM
+28 M

-60 LGLGTVLAQD
+60 LGLGTILAQD

-78 PATGETRQYALRNA
+78 PATGDTRQYALRNA

-101 GDVITHFEN
+101 GDQITHFDG
-110 WKMTVREVD
+110 WKLTVREVD

-129 LNAQNEVVTLPETQ
+129 LDAQNQLQTLPETQ

-153 TDRLFAG
+153 SDRLFAG
-160 QIDQLSWFSL
+160 QIDPLAWFSL
-170 RYNTLEHTSR
+170 RYNTLQHTSK
-180 QLQSSLWGL
+180 QVQSSLWGL

-265 NLQVAL
+265 NLEVAL

-276 FMESDAGNPFED
+276 FIESDASNPFED
-288 TQLALVALEW
+288 AQLALVALEW
-298 LVEDEKAQDA
+298 LVDDEKAQDA
-308 LFAAGWDLMVV
+308 LFAAGWDLLVV
-319 DEAHHLVWHED
+319 DEAHHLVWHEER
-330 KASREYSL
+330 ASNEYAL
-338 VEQLAEVIAGV
+338 VEQLSQVIPGV

-369 LLDPNRFHDLKA
+369 LLDPNRFHDLAA
-381 FRAESENYRPVAQ
+381 FRTESEHYRPVAE
-394 AVQELLDKGKL
+394 AVQELLDEGRL
-405 SPQAQ
+405 SPTAHK
-410 TTIHGFLGAEG
+410 TIQSFLGAEG
-421 DALLAAV
+421 EALLGAV
-428 NAGDDEAKSR
+428 SDGDSQASAR

-457 RAAVQGF
+457 RAAIQGF
-464 PERKLHEYPLP
+464 PERQLHAYPLP
-475 CPVEY
+475 NPEQY
-480 LELPVGEHAD
+480 ADLQPTEHAE
-490 LYPEVSFQAHSEVSE
+490 LYPEVAFQTLVDSSD

-519 IDTLKMLKRVKV
+519 IDTLKMLKRTKV

-596 FQFSH
+596 FQFAH
-601 HLVLFDLPSHP
+601 HLVMFDLPPHP

-627 KHTIELHVPFLE
+627 KHTIELHVPYLQD
-639 TSPQARLF
+639 SPHERLY
-647 QWYHEALNAFLNT
+647 QWYEQGLNAFLAT

-667 QHQFGSR
+667 QHQFGPR
-674 LLPLLESGDDD
+674 LLPLLESG
-685 EWQKLIN
+685 ESSAWEALIQ
-692 EARAERERLESELHT
+692 EARSERQRLEADLHS

-713 ELNSGGAGEGEAL
+713 ELNSGGSGEGEAL

-731 DQDDQFSLP
+731 EQDDQFALP

-787 DRNQALSREDMQ
+787 DRAQALSREDMQ

-842 IYVSE
+842 LYVSE
-847 VVAPRSLQLGR
+847 VVAPRHLQLGR

-866 CLLDPNGNDLSSRVS
+866 CLLDANGNDLAARVA
-881 FNTLN
+881 FETLN

-891 VPRASANKFIQAQ
+891 VPRASANKFVQAQ
-904 RDLLTPRINAGEE
+904 RDVLAKRISAGEE
-917 KITPKH
+917 KIMPTH
-923 AERVAEAQRRLAAD
+923 IERVAQAQSRLTAEAD
-937 TEEELAR
+937 EELAR
-944 LTALQAVNPTVRDSE
+944 MIALKAVNPTVRDSE
-959 LVALR
+959 IDALR
-964 AQREQGL
+964 KQREDGV

-984 RVLVAG
+984 RILVAG

>member
-1 MSWNLKSGSGRP
+1 M
-13 TTLGF
+13 
-18 FTPPLVFGAR
+18 
-28 SVNIVSFFKRETGSM
+28 
-43 AQQYQP
+43 
-49 GQRWISDSEAE
+49 
-60 LGLGTVLAQD
+60 
-70 GRLLTVLY
+70 
-78 PATGETRQYALRNA
+78 PAT
-92 PLTRVRFSP
+92 
-101 GDVITHFEN
+101 
-110 WKMTVREVD
+110 
-119 DVDGLLVYHG
+119 
-129 LNAQNEVVTLPETQ
+129 
-143 LSNFIQFRLA
+143 RL
-153 TDRLFAG
+153 
-160 QIDQLSWFSL
+160 
-170 RYNTLEHTSR
+170 
-180 QLQSSLWGL
+180 
-189 GGVRA
+189 
-194 QPIAHQ
+194 
-200 LHIAREVADRI
+200 
-211 APRVLL
+211 
-217 ADEVGLGKTIEAGL
+217 KT
-231 VIHRQLLSGRA
+231 
-242 NRVLILVPENL
+242 P
-253 QHQWLVEMRRRF
+253 
-265 NLQVAL
+265 
-271 FDAER
+271 
-276 FMESDAGNPFED
+276 
-288 TQLALVALEW
+288 QLALVALEW

-319 DEAHHLVWHED
+319 DEAHHLVWHEE

-405 SPQAQ
+405 SAAAQ
-410 TTIHGFLGAEG
+410 KTIHGFLGAEG
-421 DALLAAV
+421 DTLLAAV
-428 NAGDDEAKSR
+428 NAGDDEAKAR

-464 PERKLHEYPLP
+464 PERKLHQYPLP

-490 LYPEVSFQAHSEVSE
+490 LYPEVSFQSQSDASE
-505 EERWWRFDPRVDWL
+505 EERWWRFDPRVEWL

-627 KHTIELHVPFLE
+627 KHVIELHVPFLE

-667 QHQFGSR
+667 QHQFGPR

-685 EWQKLIN
+685 EWQSLID
-692 EARAERERLESELHT
+692 EARSERERLESELHT

-726 VEAIL
+726 VEDIL
-731 DQDDQFSLP
+731 EQDDQFSLP

-866 CLLDPNGNDLSSRVS
+866 CLLDANGNDLSSRVS

-904 RDLLTPRINAGEE
+904 RDQLTPRINAGEE

-964 AQREQGL
+964 TQREQGL

>member
-1 MSWNLKSGSGRP
+1 
-13 TTLGF
+13 
-18 FTPPLVFGAR
+18 
-28 SVNIVSFFKRETGSM
+28 M

-60 LGLGTVLAQD
+60 LGLGTILAQD

-78 PATGETRQYALRNA
+78 PATGDTRQYSLRNA

-101 GDVITHFEN
+101 GDQITHFEG
-110 WKMTVREVD
+110 WKLTVREVED
-119 DVDGLLVYHG
+119 IDGLMVYHG
-129 LNAQNEVVTLPETQ
+129 LDGQNQPRTLPETQ

-153 TDRLFAG
+153 SDRLFAG
-160 QIDQLSWFSL
+160 QIDPLPWFSL
-170 RYNTLEHTSR
+170 RYNTLHHTSK
-180 QLQSSLWGL
+180 QMQSALWGL
-189 GGVRA
+189 GGCRA

-200 LHIAREVADRI
+200 LHIAREVADRS

-242 NRVLILVPENL
+242 SRVLILVPENL

-276 FMESDAGNPFED
+276 FIESDASNPFED
-288 TQLALVALEW
+288 AQLALVALEW

-308 LFAAGWDLMVV
+308 MFAAGWDLMVV
-319 DEAHHLVWHED
+319 DEAHHLVWHEEQ
-330 KASREYSL
+330 ASAEYAL
-338 VEQLAEVIAGV
+338 VEQLSQVIPGV

-369 LLDPNRFHDLKA
+369 LLDPDRFHDLAA
-381 FRAESENYRPVAQ
+381 FRAESEHYRPVAE
-394 AVQELLDKGKL
+394 AVQELLDEGRL
-405 SPQAQ
+405 SPKAHA
-410 TTIHGFLGAEG
+410 TIQGFLGAEG
-421 DALLAAV
+421 EALLAAV
-428 NAGDDEAKSR
+428 SDGDTQASAR

-457 RAAVQGF
+457 RAAIQGF
-464 PERKLHEYPLP
+464 PERQLHAYPLP
-475 CPVEY
+475 APEQY
-480 LELPVGEHAD
+480 GNLPVGEHAE
-490 LYPEVSFQAHSEVSE
+490 LYPEVAFQAQGEVADD
-505 EERWWRFDPRVDWL
+505 ERWWRFDPRVDWL
-519 IDTLKMLKRVKV
+519 IDTLKMLKRTKV

-552 GIPATVF
+552 GIPASVF
-559 HEGMNILERDRA
+559 HEGMSILERDRA

-585 ICSEIGSEGRN
+585 VCSEIGSEGRN
-596 FQFSH
+596 FQFAH
-601 HLVLFDLPSHP
+601 HLVMFDLPAHP

-627 KHTIELHVPFLE
+627 KHTIELHIPYLQG
-639 TSPQARLF
+639 TPQERLF
-647 QWYHEALNAFLNT
+647 QWYHEGLNAFLNT

-667 QHQFGSR
+667 QHQFGPR
-674 LLPLLESGDDD
+674 LLPLLQGQDNKPWDA
-685 EWQKLIN
+685 LVA
-692 EARAERERLESELHT
+692 EASTERQRLEAELHT

-731 DQDDQFSLP
+731 EQDDQFALP

-787 DRNQALSREDMQ
+787 DRAQALSREDMQ
-799 FITWEHPMVQG
+799 FLTWEHPMVQG

-842 IYVSE
+842 LFVSE

-866 CLLDPNGNDLSSRVS
+866 CLLDANGNDLATRVA
-881 FNTLN
+881 FETLN

-891 VPRASANKFIQAQ
+891 VPRASANKFVQAQ
-904 RDLLTPRINAGEE
+904 RDVLAKRISSGEE
-917 KITPKH
+917 KVLPSH
-923 AERVAEAQRRLAAD
+923 VERVAEAQRRLAAEAD
-937 TEEELAR
+937 EELAR
-944 LTALQAVNPTVRDSE
+944 LVALQAVNPSVRESE
-959 LVALR
+959 VEALR
-964 AQREQGL
+964 KQREQGL

>member
-1 MSWNLKSGSGRP
+1 
-13 TTLGF
+13 
-18 FTPPLVFGAR
+18 
-28 SVNIVSFFKRETGSM
+28 M

-60 LGLGTVLAQD
+60 LGLGTILAQD

-78 PATGETRQYALRNA
+78 PATGDTRQYSLRNA

-101 GDVITHFEN
+101 GDQITHFEG
-110 WKMTVREVD
+110 WKLTVREVED
-119 DVDGLLVYHG
+119 IDGLMVYHG
-129 LNAQNEVVTLPETQ
+129 LDGQNQPRTLPETQ

-153 TDRLFAG
+153 SDRLFAG
-160 QIDQLSWFSL
+160 QIDPLSWFSL
-170 RYNTLEHTSR
+170 RYNTLQHTSK
-180 QLQSSLWGL
+180 QMQSPLWGL
-189 GGVRA
+189 GGCRA

-200 LHIAREVADRI
+200 LHIAREVADRS

-242 NRVLILVPENL
+242 SRVLILVPENL

-276 FMESDAGNPFED
+276 FIESDASNPFED
-288 TQLALVALEW
+288 AQLALVALEW
-298 LVEDEKAQDA
+298 LVDDEKAQDA

-330 KASREYSL
+330 QVSAEYGL
-338 VEQLAEVIAGV
+338 VEQLSQVIPGV

-369 LLDPNRFHDLKA
+369 LLDPNRFHDLAA
-381 FRAESENYRPVAQ
+381 FRAESEHYRPVAE
-394 AVQELLDKGKL
+394 AVQELLDEGRL
-405 SPQAQ
+405 SPKAHA
-410 TTIHGFLGAEG
+410 TIQGFLGAEG
-421 DALLAAV
+421 EALLAAV
-428 NAGDDEAKSR
+428 SDGDTQASAR

-464 PERKLHEYPLP
+464 PERQLHPYPVAMPEQYRDLP
-475 CPVEY
+475 A
-480 LELPVGEHAD
+480 GERAE
-490 LYPEVSFQAHSEVSE
+490 LYPEVAFQAQGDVADDQ
-505 EERWWRFDPRVDWL
+505 RWWRFDPRVDWL
-519 IDTLKMLKRVKV
+519 IDTLKMLKRTKV

-552 GIPATVF
+552 GIPASVF
-559 HEGMNILERDRA
+559 HEGMSILERDRA

-601 HLVLFDLPSHP
+601 HLVMFDLPAHP

-627 KHTIELHVPFLE
+627 KHTIQLHVPYLQD
-639 TSPQARLF
+639 SPQERLF
-647 QWYHEALNAFLNT
+647 QWYHEGLNAFLNT

-667 QHQFGSR
+667 QHQFGPR
-674 LLPLLESGDDD
+674 LLPLLEGGESKA
-685 EWQKLIN
+685 W
-692 EARAERERLESELHT
+692 EALVADARGERERLEAELHT

-731 DQDDQFSLP
+731 EQDDQFALP

-787 DRNQALSREDMQ
+787 DRVQALSREDMQ
-799 FITWEHPMVQG
+799 FLTWEHPMVQG

-842 IYVSE
+842 LFVSE

-866 CLLDPNGNDLSSRVS
+866 CLLDANGNDLASRVA
-881 FNTLN
+881 FETLN

-891 VPRASANKFIQAQ
+891 VPRASANKFVQAQ
-904 RDLLTPRINAGEE
+904 RDVLAKHISGGEQ
-917 KITPKH
+917 KILPNH
-923 AERVAEAQRRLAAD
+923 VERVAEAQRRLAAEAD
-937 TEEELAR
+937 EELAR
-944 LTALQAVNPTVRDSE
+944 LVALQAVNPSVRDSE
-959 LVALR
+959 IDALR
-964 AQREQGL
+964 KQREDGL

>member
-1 MSWNLKSGSGRP
+1 M
-13 TTLGF
+13 
-18 FTPPLVFGAR
+18 
-28 SVNIVSFFKRETGSM
+28 
-43 AQQYQP
+43 
-49 GQRWISDSEAE
+49 
-60 LGLGTVLAQD
+60 
-70 GRLLTVLY
+70 
-78 PATGETRQYALRNA
+78 
-92 PLTRVRFSP
+92 
-101 GDVITHFEN
+101 
-110 WKMTVREVD
+110 
-119 DVDGLLVYHG
+119 
-129 LNAQNEVVTLPETQ
+129 
-143 LSNFIQFRLA
+143 
-153 TDRLFAG
+153 
-160 QIDQLSWFSL
+160 
-170 RYNTLEHTSR
+170 
-180 QLQSSLWGL
+180 
-189 GGVRA
+189 
-194 QPIAHQ
+194 
-200 LHIAREVADRI
+200 
-211 APRVLL
+211 
-217 ADEVGLGKTIEAGL
+217 
-231 VIHRQLLSGRA
+231 
-242 NRVLILVPENL
+242 
-253 QHQWLVEMRRRF
+253 
-265 NLQVAL
+265 
-271 FDAER
+271 
-276 FMESDAGNPFED
+276 
-288 TQLALVALEW
+288 
-298 LVEDEKAQDA
+298 
-308 LFAAGWDLMVV
+308 V

-330 KASREYSL
+330 QVSPQYSL
-338 VEQLAEVIAGV
+338 VEQLAETIPGV

-369 LLDPNRFHDLKA
+369 LLDPNRFHDLAA
-381 FRAESENYRPVAQ
+381 FRAESENYRPVAE
-394 AVQELLDKGKL
+394 AVQELLDKGRL
-405 SPQAQ
+405 SAKAHK
-410 TTIHGFLGAEG
+410 TIQGFLGNEG
-421 DALLAAV
+421 EALLTAV
-428 NAGDDEAKSR
+428 NDGDTEASAR
-438 LIRELLDR
+438 LVRELLDR

-464 PERKLHEYPLP
+464 PERKLHPYPLP
-475 CPVEY
+475 CPDEY
-480 LELPVGEHAD
+480 LELPLGEHAE
-490 LYPEVSFQAHSEVSE
+490 LYPEVSFQAQPDASE
-505 EERWWRFDPRVDWL
+505 EERWWKFDPRVEWL
-519 IDTLKMLKRVKV
+519 IDQLKMLKRTKV

-552 GIPATVF
+552 GIPASVF
-559 HEGMNILERDRA
+559 HEGMSILERDRA

-627 KHTIELHVPFLE
+627 KHIIELHVPYLE
-639 TSPQARLF
+639 TSPQERLF

-667 QHQFGSR
+667 QHQFGPR
-674 LLPLLESGDDD
+674 LLPLLEEADDG
-685 EWQKLIN
+685 EWQALID
-692 EARAERERLESELHT
+692 EARTERERLEAELHT

-713 ELNSGGAGEGEAL
+713 ELNSGGAGEGDAL
-726 VEAIL
+726 VEDIL
-731 DQDDQFSLP
+731 EQDDQFALP

-842 IYVSE
+842 LYVSE

-866 CLLDPNGNDLSSRVS
+866 CLLDANGNDLSPRVS
-881 FNTLN
+881 FETLN

-904 RDLLTPRINAGEE
+904 RDQLTPRINAGED
-917 KITPKH
+917 KIAPRH
-923 AERVAEAQRRLAAD
+923 AERVAEARRRLAAD
-937 TEEELAR
+937 TDEELAR

-959 LVALR
+959 LDALR
-964 AQREQGL
+964 QQREQGL
-971 AMLEKAALRLEAI
+971 AMLDKAALRLEAI